1 MPARWRRARLEDV
14 HELAICMP
22 RVRAGHGPRGNPIYQ
37 VGGKSFVFFRNPR
50 PDAADPR
57 TGERYRDVIVFWV
70 TSESDKQALVQDEAS
85 PFFTTPHFD
94 GHPSV
99 LVRGSRIG
107 ELNAPWCVP
116 EKLAWVQHHLGGSWL
131 RRTVITSDKTLVGDR
146 LQPCVLV
153 DDRPEIKG
161 VASPPPWT
169 HVLFDAPY
177 NQGQPGPRLSAWAD
191 WREVLEP
198 VLAGQQRPDTAV
210 PD

>member
-1 MPARWRRARLEDV
+1 MAVVLVDQDGVLAGFEPGLFGAFKAKHPNGPVVAVADRRGFYAREHYKKLGPEWGKAVDAIIRTEGFYRNLDPVDGALAALE
-14 HELAICMP
+14 EM
-22 RVRAGHGPRGNPIYQ
+22 RQAGHH
-37 VGGKSFVFFRNPR
+37 VF
-50 PDAADPR
+50 
-57 TGERYRDVIVFWV
+57 IC
-70 TSESDKQALVQDEAS
+70 TSPLS
-85 PFFTTPHFD
+85 
-94 GHPSV
+94 
-99 LVRGSRIG
+99 
-107 ELNAPWCVP
+107 NAPWCVP
-116 EKLAWVQHHLGGSWL
+116 EKLAWVQHQLGGSWL

-161 VASPPPWT
+161 VASPPAWT